1 MIRLEFNPRIATE
14 RQDSGESRLDKIR
27 ELIRSSKYSI
37 HDLSRCSP
45 SYPDELSRMNMPFEL
60 GLDFG
65 CRNFGGSPF
74 DQKRILVLEKEQHRY
89 HQFISDLSGSDIA
102 AHKNEYDVAIR
113 KVRNWIRSFDNSRPV
128 IAASK
133 VSGEYDDF
141 KLDHYITLR
150 AEGFSRGDIED
161 LPTNE
166 LINAIIQWLQ
176 PEQNP

>member
-1 MIRLEFNPRIATE
+1 
-14 RQDSGESRLDKIR
+14 
-27 ELIRSSKYSI
+27 
-37 HDLSRCSP
+37 
-45 SYPDELSRMNMPFEL
+45 MPFEL

-113 KVRNWIRSFDNSRPV
+113 NVRNWIRSFDNSRPV